1 MKDKEPCS
9 LLLIYTGGTIGMVE
23 NPMTGVLK
31 AFDFTYLQ
39 ENVPELKRLGC
50 NIEVLQYDPPIDSS
64 AINIDLWL
72 RLAQTIE
79 EQYEKYDGFVV
90 LHGTDTM
97 AYSASA
103 LSFLLGDI
111 KKPVVF
117 TGSQLPIGKLR
128 TDGKE
133 NLITAIEIAAARD
146 VNSNARVPEVSVF
159 FDDYLLRGNRTSKV
173 SADQFNA
180 FASHNYPPLAYAGIE
195 IKYQDKYIGYQ
206 LTSTNIQR
214 FSKLNPNVIVL
225 KLFPGITPSILESV
239 LSIPSL
245 EGVVLETYGSGNAP
259 SQEWF
264 LSPLSCVIQ
273 KGVLVVNVTQCSS
286 GKVDMHRYET
296 GDTLGKIGVLS
307 GADMTTECAVVKLM
321 YVLGQAQLTQEE
333 KKYLMTSS
341 LCGELTL

>member
-1 MKDKEPCS
+1 
-9 LLLIYTGGTIGMVE
+9 
-23 NPMTGVLK
+23 
-31 AFDFTYLQ
+31 
-39 ENVPELKRLGC
+39 
-50 NIEVLQYDPPIDSS
+50 
-64 AINIDLWL
+64 
-72 RLAQTIE
+72 
-79 EQYEKYDGFVV
+79 
-90 LHGTDTM
+90 M

-245 EGVVLETYGSGNAP
+245 RGNKWNILFYQGFWCDDQNCERKGTQCDGGCLCYP
-259 SQEWF
+259 EVGIF
-264 LSPLSCVIQ
+264 GGYPLFPRGSPL
-273 KGVLVVNVTQCSS
+273 GVGC
-286 GKVDMHRYET
+286 R
-296 GDTLGKIGVLS
+296 
-307 GADMTTECAVVKLM
+307 
-321 YVLGQAQLTQEE
+321 
-333 KKYLMTSS
+333 
-341 LCGELTL
+341 